1 MLDWFNIHVYWAQVT
16 VFCLLLI
23 APFFYY
29 MHRRINILPCQ
40 NITSNTAQIHLGVCS
55 KHPAERQRSVSGCVC
70 VPHCSRL
77 LNLNSVF
84 MTGFVKAEHRQSH
97 SVAPPLSTLSRSLH
111 ISPHT
116 SLSPH
121 KSISRSLHSKV
132 HYSLLPAAS
141 SVCYLSLSHYLCVPP
156 SNSPLSLHYIG

>member
-1 MLDWFNIHVYWAQVT
+1 MSKYPVKHSTDTLR
-16 VFCLLLI
+16 CLGLEQASCWETQQCFRL
-23 APFFYY
+23 
-29 MHRRINILPCQ
+29 
-40 NITSNTAQIHLGVCS
+40 
-55 KHPAERQRSVSGCVC
+55 CVC
-70 VPHCSRL
+70 VSHCSRL

-84 MTGFVKAEHRQSH
+84 MAGFVKAEHRRSH

-111 ISPHT
+111 ISPHS

-141 SVCYLSLSHYLCVPP
+141 SVCYLSHSHYLCVPP
-156 SNSPLSLHYIG
+156 SNSPLSSLYWLKSDLMFFSLTFFLGLPLSFYSSHCFVCHHFL